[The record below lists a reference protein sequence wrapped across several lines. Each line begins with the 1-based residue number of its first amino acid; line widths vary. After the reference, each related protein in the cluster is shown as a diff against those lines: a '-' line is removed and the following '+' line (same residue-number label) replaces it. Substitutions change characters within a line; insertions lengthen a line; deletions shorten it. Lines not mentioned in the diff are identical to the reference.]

1 MEVEALHQYEPSF
14 KCTKSPISPYLMVY
28 LLIKTIM
35 SMILSL
41 WPLTK
46 VGEKYT
52 PIYLEDDSVG
62 LTESSL
68 R

>member
-1 MEVEALHQYEPSF
+1 
-14 KCTKSPISPYLMVY
+14 MVY

>member
-1 MEVEALHQYEPSF
+1 
-14 KCTKSPISPYLMVY
+14 MVY

-52 PIYLEDDSVG
+52 LIYLKDDSVG